1 MLKQHRCKPWFSE
14 YFFTDKN
21 KSLDRPL
28 INHDNTQQTG
38 RHPTCHIGELTMSF
52 EALIAARDTISEKA
66 YKLCKDWNIEPYL
79 VRDHL
84 TEVIR
89 ANHYKRQLVRIDN

>member
-1 MLKQHRCKPWFSE
+1 
-14 YFFTDKN
+14 
-21 KSLDRPL
+21 
-28 INHDNTQQTG
+28 
-38 RHPTCHIGELTMSF
+38 MSF

-66 YKLCKDWNIEPYL
+66 FKVWQDGGDYEAVIDKLCKDWNIEPYL